1 MWDACDKDVTI
12 VRSFHRHV
20 TWHYLPSKP
29 ITQAEEQDPVQ
40 HTAYFLLQ
48 IAATLALPVGE
59 MSEVAGFDTGSK
71 YGTLLLLHLN
81 ITQYVHLTTPR
92 LKMRRYRSQLEKP
105 DRNAVRPMQRICSQ
119 QTPRQ

>member
-1 MWDACDKDVTI
+1 MQAAGTNARPSTTVTLGKGYLHGSANEMPSFHRQTIRMCDAHDKDVTI

-29 ITQAEEQDPVQ
+29 ITQAKEQDPVQ
-40 HTAYFLLQ
+40 HTAYLLLQ

-71 YGTLLLLHLN
+71 YGALLLLRLN
-81 ITQYVHLTTPR
+81 IT
-92 LKMRRYRSQLEKP
+92 
-105 DRNAVRPMQRICSQ
+105 
-119 QTPRQ
+119 